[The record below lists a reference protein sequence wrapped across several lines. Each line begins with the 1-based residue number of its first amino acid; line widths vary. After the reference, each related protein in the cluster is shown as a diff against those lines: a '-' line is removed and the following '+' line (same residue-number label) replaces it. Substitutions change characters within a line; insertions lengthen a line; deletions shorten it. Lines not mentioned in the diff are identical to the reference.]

1 MVDAKLFKDS
11 MLSLL
16 DHLYESQNEALDQMA
31 QIVADCIQNNGVVHV
46 FGTGHSVG
54 LGIDIKDRIGS
65 LVPIHI
71 MDMGHFVTKGGI
83 SLEEYKDKD
92 NEFERKP
99 GVAYRLYDL
108 YDINPMDVFI
118 VISNSGINGIGID
131 IAALAKENN
140 HKVIVVTSKKHTMAE
155 NSRHPSG
162 KKLYMFGDVVIDNC
176 GPHGDAMLETGTIA
190 KVCSVS
196 SICNNA
202 IAQSMATKVC
212 EILESRNVDLPI
224 LTGDK
229 EHDLIIK
236 ERYRGRI

>member
-54 LGIDIKDRIGS
+54 LGIDIKDRVGS

-92 NEFERKP
+92 NEFERRP

-118 VISNSGINGIGID
+118 VISNS
-131 IAALAKENN
+131 
-140 HKVIVVTSKKHTMAE
+140 
-155 NSRHPSG
+155 
-162 KKLYMFGDVVIDNC
+162 
-176 GPHGDAMLETGTIA
+176 
-190 KVCSVS
+190 
-196 SICNNA
+196 
-202 IAQSMATKVC
+202 
-212 EILESRNVDLPI
+212 
-224 LTGDK
+224 
-229 EHDLIIK
+229 
-236 ERYRGRI
+236 